1 MVRLGYLLALVGVA
15 SAAPASEPVSV
26 KPRQA
31 AWPNTPFHV
40 DGRWTKDASN
50 NTVTFAGINWPGH
63 GEVMIPEGLQYQSI
77 EFIAS
82 KIKSIGMNAVR
93 LTFAIEMVDQ
103 IYDNGG
109 TDIPLDKAF
118 TQGLGQ
124 DNGTKILNQF
134 LAKNPQFTA
143 KSTRLQVYD
152 AVAAELARQ
161 QIHIVL
167 DNHIST
173 GKWCCG
179 ADDGNA
185 FWGDTQ
191 FSADLWVRGLEY
203 MAKHGKKWQALTS
216 MSLRNEPRT
225 PAAGSPALNNYNW
238 QSWYEYMKRGANAVH
253 AANADVLVFL
263 SGLNYDTYMTPVVRG
278 EALTPGTGKFSFD
291 DFPNWGRDKL
301 VVELHN
307 YENSQGDC
315 TNLQNNL
322 YHNGFQALTDPS
334 VTTFPVMLTEYG
346 FNMMDNSWQS
356 VYATCIAQYM
366 PAQKA
371 SFFIWVVAGSYYTR
385 QGTQD
390 FEESWGVLNHDW
402 SDWRN
407 PTYVE
412 QQLVPQI
419 KATLA

>member
-1 MVRLGYLLALVGVA
+1 MVRLGFLLALVGVA
-15 SAAPASEPVSV
+15 SAAPASEPVQA
-26 KPRQA
+26 RQA
-31 AWPNTPFHV
+31 AWPNTPFRV
-40 DGRWTKDASN
+40 DGRWTKDASG

-109 TDIPLDKAF
+109 TDIALEKAF
-118 TQGLGQ
+118 TDGLGQ
-124 DNGTKILNQF
+124 ENGTKILNQF
-134 LAKNPQFTA
+134 LGKNPQFTA
-143 KSTRLQVYD
+143 KSTRLEVFD

-167 DNHIST
+167 DNHISK

-185 FWGDTQ
+185 FWGDSQ

-203 MAKHGKKWQALTS
+203 MAKHGKKWKALTS
-216 MSLRNEPRT
+216 ISLRNEPRT
-225 PAAGSPALNNYNW
+225 PAESSPAFSSYNW
-238 QSWYEYMKRGANAVH
+238 QSWYDYMKRGANAVH

-278 EALTPGTGKFSFD
+278 EALTPGTTRFSFD

-307 YENSQGDC
+307 YETSQSNC
-315 TNLQNNL
+315 TNLQSNL
-322 YHNGFQALTDPS
+322 YNNGFQALSDPN
-334 VTTFPVMLTEYG
+334 VTAFPVMLTEYG
-346 FNMMDNSWQS
+346 FNMMDNSWQG

-385 QGTQD
+385 QGTHD

-407 PTYVE
+407 PSYVKE
-412 QQLVPQI
+412 QLVPQI